1 MKYRLLTQAGWPTYK
16 VNQVYNIVD
25 DPDLLR
31 HVERYPND
39 WELVP
44 ESELPEKWY
53 CLVTKENQQMLNEW
67 RESVASTHRDY
78 MVPIGDKIVS
88 KHEWDGSY
96 YYTGVIDNDS
106 YGLHQE
112 LTTEQFNKLVY
123 KPKFGKLFNFGTK
136 TEKMK
141 TLIPITDVIK
151 IHGVACSTWKS
162 KIANYL
168 AKVDSNQN
176 IQFTPSEVNEMFN
189 AATSSQLPLLESI
202 FGKRSQ
208 PIDWDKIR
216 TGSRVMIQH
225 TVEHCDGFYKIDLSE
240 PVDVVFFKT
249 KYFID
254 NNNTFKTEGAHT
266 SYVTFH
272 QNGKFVLFSSER
284 GTNYIVEVVEY

>member
-1 MKYRLLTQAGWPTYK
+1 MKYRLINQEGWRSYIMNNVYDITTDTY
-16 VNQVYNIVD
+16 
-25 DPDLLR
+25 LLN
-31 HVERYPND
+31 HVENHPND
-39 WELVP
+39 WELVD
-44 ESELPEKWY
+44 EELPEKWY
-53 CLVTKENQQMLNEW
+53 CVITKENQQMLNKW
-67 RESVASTHRDY
+67 RKSVASTHRDY

-106 YGLHQE
+106 YSSHQE

-123 KPKFGKLFNFGTK
+123 KPKFGKLFNFEAK
-136 TEKMK
+136 TEEMK
-141 TLIPITDVIK
+141 TLIPITEVIK

-208 PIDWDKIR
+208 PIDWDKIK
-216 TGSRVMIQH
+216 TGSRVMIKN
-225 TVEHCDGFYKIDLSE
+225 TGWHCSGICKIDLSE

-249 KYFID
+249 KHYIIGGD
-254 NNNTFKTEGAHT
+254 NTFKTEGGQT

-284 GTNYIVEVVEY
+284 DMDYIVEVVEY